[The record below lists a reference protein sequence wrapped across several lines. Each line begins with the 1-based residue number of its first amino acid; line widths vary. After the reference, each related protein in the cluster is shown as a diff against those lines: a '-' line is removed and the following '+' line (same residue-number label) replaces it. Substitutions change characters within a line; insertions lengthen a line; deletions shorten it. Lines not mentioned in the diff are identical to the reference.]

1 VSAACAPVLEGRGL
15 ARRFAQGRGLS
26 GVSIALRPG
35 EFVALVGPSG
45 AGKTTLLRAL
55 AGLDAPEAGDVL
67 RDGAPAAGCRLGDAR
82 VALVFQQPRLVGRR
96 TVMANVLA
104 GRLARLSRLRGLF
117 GAYGEADL
125 RAALG
130 ALEQV
135 GLLDRADARA
145 DRLSGGE
152 QQRVAFARG
161 LAQRP
166 RVLLADEPIASLD
179 PDNARRVLEIAR
191 DCSRRGLAVLA
202 SLHQVELAARYAD
215 RLVRLEA
222 GRIVG

>member
-1 VSAACAPVLEGRGL
+1 MSAAPAVLEGRGL
-15 ARRFAQGRGLS
+15 VRRFVQGRGIDD
-26 GVSIALRPG
+26 VSIVVRRG

-55 AGLDAPEAGDVL
+55 AGLDPPDAGAVL
-67 RDGAPAAGCRLGDAR
+67 RDGAPAGGCRRGDAR

-96 TVMANVLA
+96 TVLANVLA
-104 GRLARLSRLRGLF
+104 GRLAGLSRLRGLL
-117 GAYGEADL
+117 GAYRDPDR
-125 RAALG
+125 RAALE
-130 ALEQV
+130 ALEEV
-135 GLLDRADARA
+135 GLLDRADART

-202 SLHQVELAARYAD
+202 SLHQVELAGRYAD

-222 GRIVG
+222 GRIVP